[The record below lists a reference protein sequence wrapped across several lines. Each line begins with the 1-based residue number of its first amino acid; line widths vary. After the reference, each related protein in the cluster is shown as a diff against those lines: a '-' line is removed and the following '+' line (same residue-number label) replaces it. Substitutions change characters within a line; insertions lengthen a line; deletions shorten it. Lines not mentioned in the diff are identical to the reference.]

1 MTLTEGIL
9 PSGGRIKENRDGAN
23 LRSTG
28 ECFVGSLEYQFS
40 SHVAI
45 AGLLA
50 SQNISS
56 QINMLQLDTSP
67 QM

>member
-1 MTLTEGIL
+1 VTLTEGIL
-9 PSGGRIKENRDGAN
+9 PSGGRIKENRDGSS

-28 ECFVGSLEYQFS
+28 ECFVGPLEYQFS
-40 SHVAI
+40 SPVAI
-45 AGLLA
+45 AGLQA

-56 QINMLQLDTSP
+56 QINMLQLDASP